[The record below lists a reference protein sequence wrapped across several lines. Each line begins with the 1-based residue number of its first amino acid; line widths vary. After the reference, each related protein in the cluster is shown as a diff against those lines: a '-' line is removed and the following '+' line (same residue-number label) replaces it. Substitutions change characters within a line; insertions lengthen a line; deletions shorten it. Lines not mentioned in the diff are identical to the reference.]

1 MKFKGADI
9 LTTKQFDK
17 VGMVQLFRRALEME
31 KVIDGQRGVDGDGG
45 EWGKRKVAKKGKDKA
60 GFSKLLDGK
69 VLATLFFEPSTRTR
83 FSFETAFLRL
93 GGKVVSG
100 ADMTGTSSIKKKET
114 LYDTG
119 RVVSELV
126 DLIVMR
132 HPEPFSVNELARGV
146 RDGGG
151 KRTRGVEG
159 EEQARGADGVDAV
172 VPVINAGDG
181 ANQHPTQAL
190 LDVYTMWK
198 EAGGKLD
205 GLTIGMIG
213 DLKNG
218 RVPHSQCDLL
228 KNWNV
233 NFVFVS
239 PKALK
244 MPWEVKDDLAVAGR
258 EFYETED
265 LEEAIGVMDVIC
277 ATRIQEERFNS
288 AKEAAKYRGVYVIDA
303 GVMKKAKKKAVLLHP
318 LPRVDEIAVEVDV
331 DGRARYFD
339 QVANGL
345 AIRMALMAMLMG
357 K

>member
-9 LTTKQFDK
+9 LTTKQFSKAD
-17 VGMVQLFRRALEME
+17 MVKLFRRALEME
-31 KVIDGQRGVDGDGG
+31 KVIDGQRGKG
-45 EWGKRKVAKKGKDKA
+45 ET

-93 GGKVVSG
+93 GGRVVSG
-100 ADMTGTSSIKKKET
+100 ADMIGTSSVRKKET

-119 RVVSELV
+119 RVVSRLV

-132 HPEPFSVNELARGV
+132 HPEPFSVNEVARGA

-151 KRTRGVEG
+151 V
-159 EEQARGADGVDAV
+159 A
-172 VPVINAGDG
+172 VINAGDG
-181 ANQHPTQAL
+181 SNQHPTQAL
-190 LDVYTMWK
+190 LDVYTIWK
-198 EAGGKLD
+198 EVGGKLD
-205 GLTIGMIG
+205 GLTIGMVG

-233 NFVFVS
+233 NFVFVA

-244 MPWEVKDDLAVAGR
+244 MPWDVKDDLTASGR
-258 EFYETED
+258 EFLETED
-265 LEEAIGVMDVIC
+265 LEKVVGKMDVIC
-277 ATRIQEERFNS
+277 ATRIQEERFKS
-288 AKEAAKYRGVYVIDA
+288 PKEAAKYKGVYVIDS
-303 GVMKKAKKKAVLLHP
+303 GVMKKAKKSAVLLHP

-331 DGRARYFD
+331 DGRAKYFD
-339 QVANGL
+339 QVKNGL
-345 AIRMALMAMLMG
+345 AIRMALMAMVL
-357 K
+357 KK